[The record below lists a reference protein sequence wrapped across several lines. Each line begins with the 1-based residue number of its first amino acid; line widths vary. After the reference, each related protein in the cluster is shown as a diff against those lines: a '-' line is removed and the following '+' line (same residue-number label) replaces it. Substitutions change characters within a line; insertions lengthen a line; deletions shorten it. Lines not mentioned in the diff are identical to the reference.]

1 MKVYMNKKLILFI
14 FSMVAFYSQAQ
25 EAPQMADVMRD
36 NGKINVVI
44 TVIAIIFLAIVS
56 FLIYLERKV
65 SRLEKEIKN
74 KPHS

>member
-1 MKVYMNKKLILFI
+1 MKVYMNKKLIFFI
-14 FSMVAFYSQAQ
+14 FSIFAFYCQAQ
-25 EAPQMADVMRD
+25 EAPQMADAMRD